1 MKKRTGLGVITLAA
15 GLCCWLP
22 VPGHA
27 LPGYSVDEV
36 RTWMQGHPTL
46 RADRREG
53 LRIHRTDVPSR
64 RFTFQASV
72 FPVGGFRRPDDAE
85 SLSSSIRNQ
94 DFSVI
99 RREEFL
105 LVDYDQPVTL
115 ARLEEALRT
124 IYGPDIHA
132 DYRRAPATY
141 GYIATETTNSQGEVR
156 SGNLYTYWIELAV
169 DTNGV
174 ATAGKLNVLLS
185 EDTDRLESY
194 LQALESIR

>member
-1 MKKRTGLGVITLAA
+1 MKKRTGLGVLTLAA

-22 VPGHA
+22 APGHA

-36 RTWMQGHPTL
+36 KTWMQGHPTL

-53 LRIHRTDVPSR
+53 LRIHRADVPSR
-64 RFTFQASV
+64 RFTFQASI
-72 FPVGGFRRPDDAE
+72 FPVGGFRRTDDNAA
-85 SLSSSIRNQ
+85 LSSPSRNQ

-99 RREEFL
+99 RREEFV
-105 LVDYDQPVTL
+105 LVDYDEPVTL
-115 ARLEEALRT
+115 MRLEESLRT

-132 DYRRAPATY
+132 DYRRAPA

-156 SGNLYTYWIELAV
+156 LGNLYTYWIELTV

-185 EDTDRLESY
+185 EDTDRLQSY
-194 LQALESIR
+194 LQELESIR